1 MNKMLAYCG
10 LACDSCP
17 IHLATFEKDKSR
29 QQEMRVSIASF
40 ISEHYQMSLK
50 VEDITDCDGCGANT
64 GRLFSQCRNC
74 EIRKCAIHRDIES
87 CAHCPDYACDKLT
100 ELFSRDPAAQAH
112 LEELR
117 R

>member
-1 MNKMLAYCG
+1 MNNMLAYCG

-29 QQEMRVSIASF
+29 QQEMRVSIAGF

-50 VEDITDCDGCGANT
+50 AEDITDCDGCGANT

-87 CAHCPDYACDKLT
+87 CYSAVTLERRLILRSCADN
-100 ELFSRDPAAQAH
+100 PAF
-112 LEELR
+112 LR
-117 R
+117 K